1 MVSTSAACTSVDK
14 TFCPPL
20 SLFPMRRYEARNRS
34 CPHSWF
40 KDFDFLHYDIALDAL
55 LCHTCQKAVAEKKI
69 LSSKR
74 IDNAFIS

>member
-14 TFCPPL
+14 TFYPPL
-20 SLFPMRRYEARNRS
+20 SLFPMRRYEARDRS
-34 CPHSWF
+34 CQHSWF
-40 KDFDFLHYDIALDAL
+40 KDFDFLQALDAL

-69 LSSKR
+69 LSSKK